1 LRARVEGVTAEA
13 RRLPHPPILIGH
25 GAGAIVAL
33 DAARSGAASAAV
45 LVAPLVPGSAPVGV
59 LTRRWDAVAASLLGR
74 AIPPP
79 RGAGARRVFGESPEG
94 LDVEPA
100 RAVFDV
106 VRGRLRTFRPLH
118 WATLV
123 VGGGGSSGRAVAAGC
138 GGRAGGGAG
147 RGACGERGRCTL
159 ADPRSRLAA
168 DRRRRAPLAGA
179 APRRAAP
186 RALRRDDG
194 RARRGRNRRR
204 VTRPAA
210 SGDVEIALRDLAQQ
224 HVVGRLVRLARGQ
237 PLESLADLL
246 ACPRNALALEGLPR

>member
-100 RAVFDV
+100 RPVFDV
-106 VRGRLRTFRPLH
+106 VRGRLRAFRR
-118 WATLV
+118 AAGRALV
-123 VGGGGSSGRAVAAGC
+123 GAAARAPGGRRDAAAARAAARGGGHAGI
-138 GGRAGGGAG
+138 
-147 RGACGERGRCTL
+147 
-159 ADPRSRLAA
+159 
-168 DRRRRAPLAGA
+168 AGA
-179 APRRAAP
+179 APWPILAP
-186 RALRRDDG
+186 AWQQ
-194 RARRGRNRRR
+194 
-204 VTRPAA
+204 PAGA
-210 SGDVEIALRDLAQQ
+210 VHRW
-224 HVVGRLVRLARGQ
+224 LVRRLGE
-237 PLESLADLL
+237 PL
-246 ACPRNALALEGLPR
+246 LELYAEM